1 MLEFNCGLVIS
12 KDSVEAKDLVHV
24 KELFGVK
31 NDVNATKLA
40 SPMTMI
46 LQKLT
51 IKIIS
56 YKIFL
61 SSLI

>member
-12 KDSVEAKDLVHV
+12 KDLVEVKDLVHV

-31 NDVNATKLA
+31 NDVNTTKLA